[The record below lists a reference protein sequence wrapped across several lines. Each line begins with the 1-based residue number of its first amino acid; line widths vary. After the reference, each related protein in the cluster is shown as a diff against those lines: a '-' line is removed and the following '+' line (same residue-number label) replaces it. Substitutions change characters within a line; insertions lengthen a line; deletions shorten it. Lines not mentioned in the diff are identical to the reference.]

1 MFCAT
6 CWLSGVDRVCDQEEF
21 ISFSE
26 YPLSAQVACS
36 RLLTTFEQHWGIL

>member
-1 MFCAT
+1 MLVRRVV
-6 CWLSGVDRVCDQEEF
+6 LSGAGGVQQEEF

-36 RLLTTFEQHWGIL
+36 RLVTTFEQHWGIL

>member
-1 MFCAT
+1 MFVQRVV
-6 CWLSGVDRVCDQEEF
+6 LSGAGGVCDQEEF